1 MKYKQL
7 ISAAAGAL
15 LSTGALAGAYEDV
28 PLSIDFDA
36 RVAQGSM
43 VTVRSSKNSA
53 ELIGC
58 GVRYIDNG
66 AGGAFSF
73 GFCSAAYDVN
83 EDTFDGVTCFT
94 FNPALVEAI
103 HSISDFSYI
112 VFSWRDD
119 GNGGAECVRIGNST
133 QSWYL
138 PEKVIK

>member
-15 LSTGALAGAYEDV
+15 LSTGAIAGAYQDV
-28 PLSIDFDA
+28 PLSIDFDFK
-36 RVAQGSM
+36 VAQGSM
-43 VTVRSSKNSA
+43 VTVRSSRNA
-53 ELIGC
+53 TQLIGC

-83 EDTFDGVTCFT
+83 PDTLDGVTCFT
-94 FNPALVEAI
+94 FNPALVDAI
-103 HSISDFSYI
+103 HSISDFSFI
-112 VFSWRDD
+112 TFSWRDD

-138 PEKVIK
+138 PKKVIE